1 MFRQK
6 LAERKTDESGF
17 HWRGNEILRIEGF
30 TDAVFAFAVTL
41 LAVSL
46 EVPKTFNDLIL
57 MMQGFVAFGINITL
71 LAVIWHAHFKF
82 FRRYGIQDTYI
93 IILNTI
99 LIFVVLF
106 YIYPLKF
113 LFTIFANEIFGL
125 GNSLSNPSINSS
137 QVPALM
143 IIYSLGYF
151 AIFLTF
157 MFFYLHAYHKKKEL
171 DLSETE
177 ILITRMSIRRYS
189 IHLGISLLSI
199 ILAVLSKFY
208 GFSISYAGFVYFLL
222 VPAFTMLGRSTGKK
236 LKLLLGK
243 TAH

>member
-6 LAERKTDESGF
+6 LAGRKTDERGF

-71 LAVIWHAHFKF
+71 LAAIWHSHFKF

-113 LFTIFANEIFGL
+113 LFTILANDIFGL
-125 GNSLSNPSINSS
+125 GNSLSNPSIDSS

-157 MFFYLHAYHKKKEL
+157 MFFYLHAYHIRKEL
-171 DLSETE
+171 ELSETE
-177 ILITRMSIRRYS
+177 ILITQMSIRGYS
-189 IHLGISLLSI
+189 IHLAISLLSI
-199 ILAVLSKFY
+199 ILAMFSKFF
-208 GFSISYAGFVYFLL
+208 GFSSSYAGFVYFLL
-222 VPAFTMLGRSTGKK
+222 GPAFSMHGINTGKK
-236 LKLLLGK
+236 LKLLLRN
-243 TAH
+243 TSH